1 MDELNKNKLMEVSNE
16 TNKAT
21 VEDSGLGTK
30 VGIAEATIGTA
41 LILAVIGGVKV
52 AKKAIIEHRA
62 KKAIAEL
69 KVKNEEEFDEEVVI
83 DDSEKEET
91 E

>member
-1 MDELNKNKLMEVSNE
+1 MDELNKNELMEASNE
-16 TNKAT
+16 TN

-30 VGIAEATIGTA
+30 VGIVEATIGTA

>member
-1 MDELNKNKLMEVSNE
+1 MDELNKNELMEVSNE
-16 TNKAT
+16 TNEVT

-30 VGIAEATIGTA
+30 VGIAIGTA
-41 LILAVIGGVKV
+41 LTLAVIGGVKA
-52 AKKAIIEHRA
+52 AKKAIVKHKA

-69 KVKNEEEFDEEVVI
+69 KAKNEEEFDEEVVI
-83 DDSEKEET
+83 DDSEKEKT

>member
-1 MDELNKNKLMEVSNE
+1 MEELNKNKLMEVSNE

-21 VEDSGLGTK
+21 VDDSGLGTK
-30 VGIAEATIGTA
+30 VGIAIGTA
-41 LILAVIGGVKV
+41 LTLAVIGGVNV

-69 KVKNEEEFDEEVVI
+69 KVKNEEEFDEEDVF
-83 DDSEKEET
+83 DDFEK
-91 E
+91 